1 MRLLGY
7 KRILV
12 PALFVSS
19 LLLFA
24 GCSLDVAMYSNGRLQ
39 VDVRDTNG
47 APVPNIRADLILDDK
62 LTVWRTTTTGADG
75 VGEFDAAEGGV
86 LIQGYYV
93 RLVLTPEWNMAPGEP
108 NDKVAFP
115 SGGSV
120 VVVRYTITKVTTP
133 AT

>member
-1 MRLLGY
+1 MRLFGS
-7 KRILV
+7 KRIKAS
-12 PALFVSS
+12 ALLASS
-19 LLLFA
+19 VLLLA

-39 VDVRDTNG
+39 VSVLDTNG
-47 APVPNIRADLILDDK
+47 DPVPNIRADLILEDK

-75 VGEFDAAEGGV
+75 TGEFDAASGGV

-93 RLVLTPEWNMAPGEP
+93 RLILTPDWNMAPGEP

-120 VVVRYTITKVTTP
+120 VVVRYRIAKVTTP